1 MNEDAQKTDTPA
13 GDERDERYLPIAEH
27 GLIGDLRTAA
37 LVGTDGRID
46 WFCAPRFDAP
56 SVFGS
61 LVDAER
67 GGCWTIR
74 PVCQVSTHNQFYFP
88 DTNILITR
96 MLTAD
101 GIVEVQDFMPIV
113 REQDPYH
120 RQRLVRRVVN
130 VRGRMRLGV
139 RIAPR
144 LNYGRDRHRLERMTD
159 GVRFIGDVLALSL
172 RSSIPLELDDTDAYA
187 TFDLDEG
194 ETALFDLE
202 TDYASE
208 SVAADAGIGSAA
220 GPVPCAVDAEA
231 AEALFLATKDFWRR
245 WLRQSTYTG
254 RWREMVHRSALTLKL
269 LNHEPTGAIIAAPTL
284 GLPEQ
289 LGGARNWDYRYVW
302 IRDAAFS
309 LYALLRMGFTQEAQ
323 GFISWLAERL
333 RDASDGR
340 VGPLRVV
347 YSIDGHHHLP
357 EEVLGHL
364 EGYRGSHPVRTGN
377 NASDQRQLDI
387 YGELI
392 DSIYLFNKYGAGITH
407 ESWTDLC
414 EILEW
419 LLRHWDSADQS
430 IWETRA
436 GQQHHT
442 YSRLMC
448 WVAVERMIRMARQR
462 GLPGDLVRW
471 TSARDEIYHQIMDRG
486 WDPRTR
492 TFVQRLS
499 VEPGRPPESILDASL
514 LLMPMV
520 KFISPVD
527 PRFLSTVEA
536 IADRLVMDNLVFR
549 YDPSEAPDGLDGS
562 EGTFSICSFWWVE
575 ALARTGEVEQA
586 RLALE
591 KMFTYANHVGLY
603 AEQIGL
609 TGEHLGNFP
618 QAFTHLA
625 LISSAINLDRA
636 MG

>member
-1 MNEDAQKTDTPA
+1 MNEDAQKTDTPT
-13 GDERDERYLPIAEH
+13 GDERDEKYLPIAEH

-61 LVDAER
+61 LLDAER

-113 REQDPYH
+113 REQDPHH

-144 LNYGRDRHRLERMTD
+144 LNYGRDRHRLERMPD

-172 RSSIPLELDDTDAYA
+172 RSSVALELDDTDAYA
-187 TFDLDEG
+187 TFDLAEG

-202 TDYASE
+202 TDYASV
-208 SVAADAGIGSAA
+208 SLAADAGIGGAT

-254 RWREMVHRSALTLKL
+254 RWRETVHRSALTLKL
-269 LNHEPTGAIIAAPTL
+269 LTHEPTGAIVAAPTL

-333 RDASDGR
+333 RAATDGR

-347 YSIDGHHHLP
+347 YSIDGHDHLP

-364 EGYRGSHPVRTGN
+364 EGYRGSYPVSIGN

-392 DSIYLFNKYGAGITH
+392 DSIYLFNKYGAGISH

-471 TSARDEIYHQIMDRG
+471 TAARDEIYHQIMERG
-486 WDPRTR
+486 WDPRAR

-499 VEPGRPPESILDASL
+499 LDPGRPPENILDASL

-549 YDPSEAPDGLDGS
+549 YDPSQAPDGLDGS